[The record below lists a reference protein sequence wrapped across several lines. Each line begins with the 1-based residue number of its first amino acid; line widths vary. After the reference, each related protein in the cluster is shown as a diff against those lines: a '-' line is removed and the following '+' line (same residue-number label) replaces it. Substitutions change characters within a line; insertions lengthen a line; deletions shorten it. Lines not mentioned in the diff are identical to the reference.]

1 MEIILIYLNW
11 KLAKLET
18 LNLIDQIF
26 LLGKLVLSI
35 PGATTKNGILPL
47 IPNKE
52 KVSSGEWKLGGGG
65 SSGFQGTGTGKWGL
79 GVDWQLAQP
88 ATYPRAET
96 SDTARRE
103 PQERGMEG
111 LLLQKQLHFYRGP
124 WALPS
129 NPSPRSDVRSPQPRR

>member
-52 KVSSGEWKLGGGG
+52 KVSSGEWKLGGG
-65 SSGFQGTGTGKWGL
+65 
-79 GVDWQLAQP
+79 
-88 ATYPRAET
+88 
-96 SDTARRE
+96 
-103 PQERGMEG
+103 
-111 LLLQKQLHFYRGP
+111 
-124 WALPS
+124 
-129 NPSPRSDVRSPQPRR
+129 